1 MKLELKNN
9 ILFLINKDIKIEL
22 LEIKDFKNDAFLEL
36 NYNNSLNKTK
46 LEINR
51 LKNLNLIKFK
61 KDNDFTYTLKFK
73 SKDITDD
80 YIFKKLYITSDNYN
94 NFIITIN

>member
-36 NYNNSLNKTK
+36 NYNNSFNKTK

-51 LKNLNLIKFK
+51 LKNLNLIKFR
-61 KDNDFTYTLKFK
+61 KDNDFTYTLKFE
-73 SKDITDD
+73 SKDIIGD
-80 YIFKKLYITSDNYN
+80 YIFKKLYISSDNYN

>member
-9 ILFLINKDIKIEL
+9 ILFLINKDIKIGL

-36 NYNNSLNKTK
+36 NYNNSFNKTK

-51 LKNLNLIKFK
+51 LKNLKLIKFRND
-61 KDNDFTYTLKFK
+61 DNFTYALKFE
-73 SKDITDD
+73 SKDIIGD
-80 YIFKKLYITSDNYN
+80 YIFKKLYINSDNYN

>member
-22 LEIKDFKNDAFLEL
+22 LEIKDFKDDAFLEL
-36 NYNNSLNKTK
+36 NYNNSFNKTK

-51 LKNLNLIKFK
+51 LKNLKLIKFR
-61 KDNDFTYTLKFK
+61 KDNDFTYTLKFE
-73 SKDITDD
+73 SKDIIGD
-80 YIFKKLYITSDNYN
+80 YILKKLYINSDNYN